1 MHAKTN
7 NALNFLIGIFA
18 FVIVIYAIVALFI
31 PSYVHASLLPICT
44 ATGNCGIC
52 DIVSVGI
59 TIGKWLITGAGGL
72 ALLVIVWAA
81 FGFVTSAGNAEK
93 IQASKKQITGAILGM
108 AIALLAFQLVMIIIF
123 ILATPSGSQTFEASQ
138 SENKTEFDKA
148 LKQGGLSRFLGV
160 AWWTICD
167 AADLR
172 KAWDGKKNKYEEDKE
187 YKGTGVCRFWGDGTP
202 CAENNKKICIS
213 GKCIDAKSNN
223 ADLKAHFEKLTIPI
237 GEIKDACGYLAKVD
251 PEYEGYRCTV
261 HDENDPNKQ
270 GCDVSRSIEK
280 NLCPGDK
287 TNVCCL
293 RKTE

>member
-72 ALLVIVWAA
+72 ALLVIIFSA
-81 FGFVTSAGNAEK
+81 FLLVTSAGNAEK
-93 IQASKKQITGAILGM
+93 IQAAKKQITGAILGM

-148 LKQGGLSRFLGV
+148 WKQGGLSRFLGV

-172 KAWDGKKNKYEEDKE
+172 NPPEEGKSITADCK
-187 YKGTGVCRFWGDGTP
+187 FWGDGTP